1 MLKIKV
7 LYFSNAVEEKV
18 FNQVFANAK
27 RTPSQAGQKYHN
39 LTIDGFYLN
48 DCEIENISIAPISKG
63 TYSKKWFGGK
73 KYNSEK
79 YRYISMPNIS
89 VLRNLWIFFYVFF
102 KTFFSGKRKEKVV
115 ICDVLNFTVSMAVI
129 LACKLTGKRAVG
141 IVTDVP
147 TKRADKVKNPI
158 KKLYSKM
165 SFGLL
170 KKFNGYVFLTEEMNI
185 LINRKNR
192 PYIVA
197 EGLVDISEKSSVET
211 APQKYEK
218 KVCLYAGSLKKIY
231 GIEYLVKGFIRANI
245 PDSERHVYGA
255 GDFENELKNLCEQYE
270 NVKFFGI
277 KPNSYV
283 VEEEKKAHLLV
294 NPRPTNEEYT
304 KYSFPSKN
312 MEYMVS
318 GTPLLTTKLPGMPEE
333 YNEYVFLI
341 EHETEEGIKNALCEV
356 FEHSSDELVS
366 FGRIAADFVLD
377 KKNNKI
383 QVERILDLFKQLR

>member
-18 FNQVFANAK
+18 FNQLFANAK

-39 LTIDGFYLN
+39 LTIDGFDLN
-48 DCEIENISIAPISKG
+48 GCEIENISIVPVSKV
-63 TYSKKWFGGK
+63 TYSKKWFNGT

-79 YRYISMPNIS
+79 YRYISMPNIA
-89 VLRNLWIFFYVFF
+89 VLRNIWVFFYVFF

-115 ICDVLNFTVSMAVI
+115 ICDVLNFTVSMAA
-129 LACKLTGKRAVG
+129 LMACKLTGKRAVG

-158 KKLYSKM
+158 KKLFSKM

-170 KKFNGYVFLTEEMNI
+170 KRFNGYVFLTEEMNT
-185 LINRKNR
+185 LINHKNK

-197 EGLVDISEKSSVET
+197 EGLVDSNEKFAVDT
-211 APQKYEK
+211 APQKYSK
-218 KVCLYAGSLKKIY
+218 KVCLYAGSLKRIY
-231 GIEYLVKGFIRANI
+231 GIEYLVKGFIEAKI
-245 PDSERHVYGA
+245 PEGELHVYGA
-255 GDFENELKNLCEQYE
+255 GDFENELKSLCEKYE
-270 NVKFFGI
+270 SVKFFGI
-277 KPNSYV
+277 KPNSHV
-283 VEEEKKAHLLV
+283 VDEEKKAHLLI

-341 EHETEEGIKNALCEV
+341 EEETVEGIKNALSQV
-356 FEHSSDELVS
+356 FEHSGDELIKL
-366 FGRIAADFVLD
+366 GRNAADFVLD
-377 KKNNKI
+377 KKNNKV
-383 QVERILDLFKQLR
+383 QVERIIDLCKQL